1 MQHFAWLAVDDQSL
15 GGFAI
20 TTWLPP
26 EEPAELETV
35 VVDAPF
41 RRQGV
46 GSALLRACMLAAAQA
61 GATSIRLEVRE
72 SNLAARSLYQHNG
85 FSLYWQE
92 TWLLFRSRGRCDPV
106 AGSVRLIRVADP
118 SYNSARV
125 DTYTWFVTDLSY
137 GFGFLAAAILVGLI
151 TGNWI
156 WAVLPRSFWHGSSC
170 GFSATPA

>member
-1 MQHFAWLAVDDQSL
+1 MAAHDVDAVLQLAATVNEAPQWNRPAYERALESGAVQHFAWLAVDDQLL

-20 TTWLPP
+20 TSWLPP

-85 FSLYWQE
+85 FS
-92 TWLLFRSRGRCDPV
+92 SIGRRRAYYSAPV
-106 AGSVRLIRVADP
+106 ED
-118 SYNSARV
+118 
-125 DTYTWFVTDLSY
+125 
-137 GFGFLAAAILVGLI
+137 AILLQ
-151 TGNWI
+151 
-156 WAVLPRSFWHGSSC
+156 AQLGSS
-170 GFSATPA
+170 G

>member
-1 MQHFAWLAVDDQSL
+1 LESGAVKHFAWLAVDDQSL

-20 TTWLPP
+20 TSWLPP

-85 FSLYWQE
+85 FS
-92 TWLLFRSRGRCDPV
+92 SIGRRRAYYSAPV
-106 AGSVRLIRVADP
+106 ED
-118 SYNSARV
+118 
-125 DTYTWFVTDLSY
+125 
-137 GFGFLAAAILVGLI
+137 AILLQ
-151 TGNWI
+151 
-156 WAVLPRSFWHGSSC
+156 AQLGSS
-170 GFSATPA
+170 G

>member
-1 MQHFAWLAVDDQSL
+1 MAAQDVDAVLHLAATVNEAPHWNREAYLSIFSAGAVQHFAWLAVDDQLL

-20 TTWLPP
+20 ATWLPP

-85 FSLYWQE
+85 FSLI
-92 TWLLFRSRGRCDPV
+92 GRRRAYYSAPV
-106 AGSVRLIRVADP
+106 ED
-118 SYNSARV
+118 
-125 DTYTWFVTDLSY
+125 
-137 GFGFLAAAILVGLI
+137 AILLQ
-151 TGNWI
+151 
-156 WAVLPRSFWHGSSC
+156 AHLGSS
-170 GFSATPA
+170 GLQSPL